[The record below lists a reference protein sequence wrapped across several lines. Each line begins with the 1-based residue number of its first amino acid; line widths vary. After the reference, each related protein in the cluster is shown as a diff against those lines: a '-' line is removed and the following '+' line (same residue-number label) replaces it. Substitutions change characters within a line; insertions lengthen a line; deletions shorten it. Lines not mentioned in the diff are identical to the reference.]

1 MARLISPASG
11 NSVAAVAEET
21 AEAVRPAAAE
31 VVRGAR
37 RRLVL
42 PQLVLPQLVLERV
55 EPPRPVRLLRLVRRR
70 LAQVAEPLPRLA
82 ADVAAA
88 DAADVV
94 PLCAPHWPME
104 SSLLRSSRSP
114 AMPPA
119 SRRCC
124 RGRRS

>member
-11 NSVAAVAEET
+11 SLVVAAAEET
-21 AEAVRPAAAE
+21 AAAVRPPAE
-31 VVRGAR
+31 AR
-37 RRLVL
+37 EARLRPLRPRPALRPLGL
-42 PQLVLPQLVLERV
+42 PPRVLERV
-55 EPPRPVRLLRLVRRR
+55 VLLRPVRLLRL
-70 LAQVAEPLPRLA
+70 AQVAELPRLAA

-94 PLCAPHWPME
+94 PPCARRWPME
-104 SSLLRSSRSP
+104 SSRLRSSKSR

-124 RGRRS
+124 RGRQS